1 MLLLCIPPFTIGHPG
16 QPLSSGPFVRRSTSL
31 WPISWHQSQ
40 ACLPRSL
47 ASVAR
52 PSCVASLL
60 HKSLSWLVVCYLVER
75 PHTLFNPRVPQS
87 SLARSLN
94 RFYPSLGHSGLAPYW
109 PRAKLRTDSE
119 HTQAAW
125 NSVIDSPLVRRVPIS
140 LSSLFLPRDLRLS
153 LRLQTHSQ
161 RSRRRH
167 AASAAHTSDPP
178 DVILDL
184 GDRAR
189 RSAYLASLDMD
200 TESALRL

>member
-1 MLLLCIPPFTIGHPG
+1 MLGFEHAIRF
-16 QPLSSGPFVRRSTSL
+16 
-31 WPISWHQSQ
+31 
-40 ACLPRSL
+40 
-47 ASVAR
+47 R
-52 PSCVASLL
+52 PKIVQGS
-60 HKSLSWLVVCYLVER
+60 R
-75 PHTLFNPRVPQS
+75 
-87 SLARSLN
+87 
-94 RFYPSLGHSGLAPYW
+94 
-109 PRAKLRTDSE
+109 D
-119 HTQAAW
+119 TQAAW